1 MIQKTWAH
9 HGTKL
14 IGFAG
19 LVVSSA
25 LAVEGLVPHE
35 QMKWLVFANL
45 VLSGLTVKRG
55 FRNSKAQTPNA
66 GT

>member
-19 LVVSSA
+19 LIVSSA
-25 LAVEGLVPHE
+25 LAVDGLVPKEH
-35 QMKWLVFANL
+35 MKWFIFANL
-45 VLSGLTVKRG
+45 VLAGLTVKRG
-55 FRNSKAQTPNA
+55 YRNSKAQPNA
-66 GT
+66 GA